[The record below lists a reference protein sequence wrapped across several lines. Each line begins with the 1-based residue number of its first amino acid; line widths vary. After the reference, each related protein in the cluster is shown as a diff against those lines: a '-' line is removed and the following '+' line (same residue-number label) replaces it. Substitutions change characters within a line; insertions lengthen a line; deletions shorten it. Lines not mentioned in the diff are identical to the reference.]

1 MQRNIAV
8 IAVTAAVLIGG
19 GAAAAAAFTDNE
31 SGGGGNS
38 SSRGKDSAP
47 AGARAAAKGDVI
59 TVDDAVAAALKAVP
73 GRVTEAELDD
83 DDSNGLVWELDVYG
97 SDKVWHDVKVDA
109 DNAKVLSDRGDEN
122 NRRPVPGSGRVSVI
136 DAADAARGAEPGA
149 VTSVDLD
156 GDDGTL
162 IWDVDIAGKD
172 GRNHEMDVDAKTA
185 EVSGGKDDDTD
196 NDDDGDDN

>member
-8 IAVTAAVLIGG
+8 IAVAAAVLIGG

-31 SGGGGNS
+31 SSGGNS
-38 SSRGKDSAP
+38 SSSRKDSAP
-47 AGARAAAKGDVI
+47 VAVTGDSV

-73 GRVTEAELDD
+73 GRVIEAELDD
-83 DDSNGLVWELDVYG
+83 DDSKGLVWEIDVYG

-109 DNAKVLSDRGDEN
+109 DNAKVLSERGDAD
-122 NRRPVPGSGRVSVI
+122 NRRPVPGSDRVSVI
-136 DAADAARGAEPGA
+136 AAVDAARGTEPGT

-162 IWDVDIAGKD
+162 VWDVDIAGKD
-172 GRNHEMDVDAKTA
+172 GRNHELDVDARTA
-185 EVSGGKDDDTD
+185 DVSGSKDDGHD
-196 NDDDGDDN
+196 N

>member
-8 IAVTAAVLIGG
+8 IAVAAAVLIGG

-31 SGGGGNS
+31 SSGGNS
-38 SSRGKDSAP
+38 SSSRKDSAP
-47 AGARAAAKGDVI
+47 VAVTGDSV

-73 GRVTEAELDD
+73 GRVIEAELDD
-83 DDSNGLVWELDVYG
+83 DGNGPVWELDVYG

-109 DNAKVLSDRGDEN
+109 DNAKVLSDRGDAD
-122 NRRPVPGSGRVSVI
+122 NRRPVPGSDRVSVI
-136 DAADAARGAEPGA
+136 AAVDAARGAEPGT

-162 IWDVDIAGKD
+162 VWDVDIAGKD
-172 GRNHEMDVDAKTA
+172 GRNHELDVDAKTA
-185 EVSGGKDDDTD
+185 DVSGSK
-196 NDDDGDDN
+196 DDGDDDDN